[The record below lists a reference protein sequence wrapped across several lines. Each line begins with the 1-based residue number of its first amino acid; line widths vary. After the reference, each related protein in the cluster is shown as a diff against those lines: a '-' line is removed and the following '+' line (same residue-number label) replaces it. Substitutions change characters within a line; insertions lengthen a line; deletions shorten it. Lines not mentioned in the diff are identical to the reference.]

1 MNNYHILKLL
11 NVFLLFILFIF
22 WQCTKE
28 DISPN
33 ETEYDF
39 AIYMLENSEL
49 KIADIITKELSEQ
62 NSQALATIKLQQNP
76 WLTIDD
82 FNFYDFSSHIIY
94 LKQNNSA
101 LFPKPVE
108 GLYPDSW
115 WDKPFMVVANGQRR
129 YVGIFRGALSS
140 EKQWP
145 FPYIEDFKNLIKYPE
160 DLLYISWI
168 WFSNSLTDTRND
180 SYVMD
185 ALNNANVLHNG
196 LSLKI
201 NS

>member
-145 FPYIEDFKNLIKYPE
+145 FPYIEDFIDSISYGSVTPILVEAIKEKQEIIESQQSKIDKLEKLVNKLI
-160 DLLYISWI
+160 
-168 WFSNSLTDTRND
+168 
-180 SYVMD
+180 
-185 ALNNANVLHNG
+185 NNMEQE
-196 LSLKI
+196 
-201 NS
+201 